1 MTSVAQRHA
10 TRGFAHAASLA
21 VFAPLFSVLVSCGV
35 SRPTVTAAPRVRPNV
50 TELRAGVSHVDI
62 TPPPGLSLFGH
73 GSESRVARGTLG
85 RLMCQAIVAES
96 ADEHAVLVT
105 CDLTA
110 VPSEL
115 VTAVARHLTE
125 MRVPIA
131 DNRVFVMASHTHAGP
146 AHYFPEHGF
155 CGAMTSR
162 LVGYDPAVLEW
173 IALRIAT
180 AVREASTRTEPVEV
194 RSGQREVPGLT
205 VNRSFSAYLR
215 NVPQEPVQADGGS
228 RAADAVPKTLSVIRF
243 DRLDGSPLAA
253 LSVFGI
259 HNTAIGNH
267 NDLYHA
273 DLFGYARRALTRMVA
288 PGPAP
293 VNSPVVH
300 SKVSQ
305 LTPIAPRH
313 VQTAHPPVVFALAN
327 GAEGDVSPNVDERTA
342 REAQRIGEALAHH
355 IHQLWTDL
363 AATPASRELLVATRT
378 LHLPDAA
385 VNACGVERLCSHGE
399 LGVAAGGGAED
410 GPSGM
415 RIIPV
420 FNEGS
425 RTSEPIG
432 CHGNKLILV
441 PPFHRP
447 GSDPFFFPTYASAA
461 TLQLG
466 KMVLATVPF
475 EITTRAASRLVSRV
489 SKHVAGDVA
498 IAVVGLTNGYLMYV
512 TTEEEYALQH
522 YEGAS
527 NLYGPHASAF
537 WTHQLGCLA
546 RWMSPLGSRGRG
558 WLDEC
563 GLGQAPVDA
572 RVEVPVDPEPVHR
585 MPSDP
590 DVVGNILNA
599 RLEPEPADNE
609 GDRAVQLDFWGP
621 APGYARSRHRFRA
634 EVHCTRGDAFVGCA
648 GAGSSSL
655 RADDT
660 DGTVSVRAL
669 GIQDGNQHRW
679 RVTWTPD
686 SDALDGG
693 LCQPHRFV
701 IHAHEML
708 VSDTF
713 EPIPHDGCVRW
724 RQRCQLP
731 KGGLDAKP

>member
-1 MTSVAQRHA
+1 MTVPAQALSTTGIVR
-10 TRGFAHAASLA
+10 AARLVLLGA
-21 VFAPLFSVLVSCGV
+21 LVLVLVSCGAA
-35 SRPTVTAAPRVRPNV
+35 RPEVPAARRVRPKV
-50 TELRAGVSHVDI
+50 TELRAGVSSVDI

-73 GSESRVARGTLG
+73 GLESRVARGTLG

-96 ADEHAVLVT
+96 VDEHAALVT

-110 VPSEL
+110 IPSEL
-115 VTAVARHLTE
+115 VSAVARHLSE

-146 AHYFPEHGF
+146 AHYFPAHGF
-155 CGAMTSR
+155 SGAMTSR

-173 IALRIAT
+173 LALRIAS

-194 RSGQREVPGLT
+194 RSGQREVAGLT
-205 VNRSFSAYLR
+205 VNRSFGAFLR

-253 LSVFGI
+253 LSIFGI

-273 DLFGYARRALTRMVA
+273 DIFGYARRALAQMVA
-288 PGPAP
+288 PRPVPAA
-293 VNSPVVH
+293 STVVRNR
-300 SKVSQ
+300 VSQ
-305 LTPIAPRH
+305 LTPIAPAAAAN
-313 VQTAHPPVVFALAN
+313 AHPPVVFALAN

-342 REAQRIGEALAHH
+342 REAQRIGEALALH
-355 IHQLWTDL
+355 IHQLWADL
-363 AATPASRELLVATRT
+363 ARTPASRELRVATRT

-410 GPSGM
+410 GPSGL

-441 PPFHRP
+441 PPFQLP

-461 TLQLG
+461 TLRLG

-475 EITTRAASRLVSRV
+475 EITTRAASRLASRV
-489 SKHVAGDVA
+489 SKHVPGDVA

-512 TTEEEYALQH
+512 TTEEEYALQQ

-546 RWMSPLGSRGRG
+546 RWMSPMGSRERG

-572 RVEVPVDPEPVHR
+572 RVEIPVDPEPVRR
-585 MPSDP
+585 MPTDP
-590 DVVGNILNA
+590 DVVGNILNVTLA
-599 RLEPEPADNE
+599 PEPTDND
-609 GDRAVQLDFWGP
+609 GDRAIRLDFWGP

-634 EVHCTRGDAFVGCA
+634 EVHCTHGDAFVGC
-648 GAGSSSL
+648 GGDGTSSL

-660 DGTVSVRAL
+660 DGTLSVRAL
-669 GIQDGNQHRW
+669 GIRDGDQHRW

-686 SDALDGG
+686 SEALDGG
-693 LCQPHRFV
+693 LCEPHRFV

-724 RQRCQLP
+724 RQRCAAP
-731 KGGLDAKP
+731 KEGIDAKP